1 MLAGVFFFS
10 AGTGARPAP
19 GESCEHYVERERVEF
34 LSEHPEATA
43 EELDRYLAGERAEC
57 TVEGLTDSD
66 RPEEYET
73 TTRGSRRREVI
84 PNATTKVSRREL
96 EERLPRSA
104 PDALRWEPGVYIQ
117 QTGHAQGSAYVRA
130 VTGQQTVMLFDGIR
144 LNNSTYRQGPNQYFF
159 TIDSHSVSSL
169 EVTRGSGS
177 VLWGSDALGGVL
189 AAHPIEPMLRE
200 NVRGLSVTPRSMLRT
215 ATADDEIGGRFE
227 LDAQLGERIGLVGG
241 VGYRDVGQLEAGGRI
256 HDTVTKSYSGGE
268 RVLVPEFAPDGRT
281 QLGTGFREA
290 ASDLRL
296 VARVG
301 QDARVVAAVYDY
313 RQFDAPRTDK
323 CPPPFAPRGEC
334 LVYEEQ
340 LRTLGS
346 LALEA
351 DLGPVA
357 RAARVAISVQRQ
369 RERRRND
376 RPASIVDP
384 FYGRDTVLT
393 TGVVARASTNAWVPS
408 KAARAWLDYGVDG
421 YRDDVTSVAWYE
433 IHTERND
440 LLRYLPRGQYL
451 DGSTYTWG
459 GAFANVNATL
469 WERLHARAGGRLTR
483 VEAYAPAEA
492 ESGSAE
498 VDRGWSYAVGGAG
511 VGWDAAPGVTVA
523 LNADQ
528 GFRAPNLDDLTSRQ
542 ATGPG
547 FQFENAALAAERS
560 LTLEA
565 GVELEKGPVRVGLWG
580 YRMTIDDAIARRLV
594 PADECPPNLDEC
606 RSSWF
611 AYQLVNLTGAAEILG
626 LEGVVMVQL
635 PHGLSVRATA
645 AFARG
650 EGDNASPRP
659 TDPDAAYD
667 ERVPLSRVPPLNGTA
682 EVMWRPR
689 GTGMYVGGGVRWA
702 ALQDRLAP
710 QDESDPRIPL
720 GGTPAF
726 AVVDLR
732 AGYRLGRRFGVA
744 VIAENI
750 GDAAYRTHGSS
761 VNGPGRGLVFTAELG
776 L

>member
-1 MLAGVFFFS
+1 MAP
-10 AGTGARPAP
+10 AAGARPAP
-19 GESCEHYVERERVEF
+19 GESCDAYVERERLEF
-34 LSEHPEATA
+34 MSEHPEAMPD
-43 EELDRYLAGERAEC
+43 ELDAYLAGERAEC
-57 TVEGLTDSD
+57 DVEGLTDSG
-66 RPEEYET
+66 RSEEYET
-73 TTRGSRRREVI
+73 TTLGTRQREQI
-84 PNATTKVSRREL
+84 PSATTKVSRREL
-96 EERLPRSA
+96 DERLPRSA
-104 PDALRWEPGVYIQ
+104 PDALHWEPGVYVQ
-117 QTGHAQGSAYVRA
+117 QTAHSQGSAYVRG
-130 VTGQQTVMLFDGIR
+130 VTGQQTVMLFDGVR

-159 TIDSHSVSSL
+159 TIDSHTVSSL

-200 NVRGLSVTPRSMLRT
+200 GVRGLRLAPRSSFRT
-215 ATADDEIGGRFE
+215 ATADDELGGRFE
-227 LDAQLGERIGLVGG
+227 LDAQVGDRIGLVGG
-241 VGYRDVGQLEAGGRI
+241 IGYRDVGLLEAGGRI
-256 HDTVTKSYSGGE
+256 HDTVTKVYSGGE
-268 RVLVPEFAPDGRT
+268 RVLVPEFAEDGRT

-296 VARVG
+296 VARLG
-301 QDARVVAAVYDY
+301 ADARAVAAVYDY
-313 RQFDAPRTDK
+313 RQLDAPRTDK

-340 LRTLGS
+340 FRTLGI

-351 DLGPVA
+351 DLAPVA
-357 RAARVAISVQRQ
+357 RDARIAVSLQRQ

-376 RPASIVDP
+376 RPASIVNP

-393 TGVVARASTNAWVPS
+393 AGVTARAGTNAWVPS
-408 KAARAWLDYGVDG
+408 AAARVWLEYGVDA
-421 YRDDVTSVAWYE
+421 YRDDLSSVAWYE

-451 DGSTYTWG
+451 DGSSYTWG
-459 GAFANVNATL
+459 GAFANANATVL
-469 WERLHARAGGRLTR
+469 DRLHARAGGRLTR
-483 VEAYAPAEA
+483 VEAFAPAEE

-498 VDRGWSYAVGGAG
+498 VDRGWTQAVGGAG
-511 VGWDAAPGVTVA
+511 IGWDAARGVTLAV
-523 LNADQ
+523 NADQ

-565 GVELEKGPVRVGLWG
+565 GVEISKGPVRVGAWA

-594 PADECPPNLDEC
+594 PANECPPNLEEC

-626 LEGVVMVQL
+626 LEGLVMVQL
-635 PHGLSVRATA
+635 PHGISLRATA

-650 EGDNASPRP
+650 EGDNPTPRP
-659 TDPDAAYD
+659 TDPAAAATW
-667 ERVPLSRVPPLNGTA
+667 ERRVPLSRVPPLNGTA
-682 EVMWRPR
+682 EIVWRLS
-689 GTGMYVGGGVRWA
+689 GTGLYAGGGLRWA
-702 ALQDRLAP
+702 TRQDRLAP

-720 GGTPAF
+720 GGTPGF

-732 AGYRLGRRFGVA
+732 AGYRIGRQLAVA
-744 VIAENI
+744 VVAENV
-750 GDAAYRTHGSS
+750 GDAAYRYHGSS
-761 VNGPGRGLVFTAELG
+761 VNGPGRGLVFSAELG